1 MPTVAIHPKASISDG
16 MGHIYRQ
23 INLANELKKQGWEIF
38 FYIPNFAPAINLL
51 AQAGFPPAITKPKSP
66 IAEYFDKF
74 FDFVI
79 LDIQDTTES
88 LVCSVKKCTRWIAS
102 FEDLGIGRNH
112 VDILIDSNLAPSEAK
127 SLPSSTRGLFG
138 TDYSVLHPD
147 FANYHA
153 QPRHFDS
160 SLQSVLISMGAT
172 DPKNLTLPLTRF
184 LLQEKHDLKLTV
196 LIGHNATVIPELS
209 KLSAQFKS
217 LNVLGLA
224 SNMAQILW
232 EHEAVVCA
240 GGVTLHEATA
250 VGTPAFV
257 INQAEHQQTKAR
269 FVEKSGAAIN
279 LGLGKKYDV
288 EKLRKALGLRKPELE
303 SMSLKGKKLIDGRGI
318 FRVTEAMTKLIKK

>member
-23 INLANELKKQGWEIF
+23 INLANELKKQGWEIS
-38 FYIPNFAPAINLL
+38 FYIPNFVPAIDLL
-51 AQAGFPPAITKPKSP
+51 AQAGFPPVITEPESP
-66 IAEYFDKF
+66 VSKYFDKF

-112 VDILIDSNLAPSEAK
+112 VDILIDSNLAPSETK
-127 SLPSSTRGLFG
+127 NLPPSTRGLFG
-138 TDYSVLHPD
+138 TDYSVLNPD
-147 FANYHA
+147 FSYYHTRS
-153 QPRHFDS
+153 RHFGT

-172 DPKNLTLPLTRF
+172 DPKNLALPLTRF

-217 LNVLGLA
+217 LNVLGPI
-224 SNMAQILW
+224 SNMAQTLW
-232 EHEAVVCA
+232 EHDAVICS
-240 GGVTLHEATA
+240 GGVTLHEAIA

-257 INQAEHQQTKAR
+257 ISQTEHQQSKAR
-269 FVEKSGAAIN
+269 FVEKSGAAVNLGVGNEYDIEKLREA
-279 LGLGKKYDV
+279 LGLGKT
-288 EKLRKALGLRKPELE
+288 KLA
-303 SMSLKGKKLIDGRGI
+303 SMSLKGKKLIDGRGV
-318 FRVTEAMTKLIKK
+318 FRVTEAITQLVKK